1 MSRIEIVRIRNF
13 RSIKQADVNLNDL
26 NVFVGKNNVGKTN
39 LLKALLWFVNPNI
52 GVDAVDFCDGSLEL
66 EVSCKIV
73 DISKEQQEKINNYY
87 GSLHRYIRN
96 NCLYIQR
103 RAYIERSEE
112 RRVHVDSRCVSG
124 DGSLE
129 TGVWIRSSDV
139 SEEDIQE
146 VLPKLLYIPALFSL
160 DKTVEKFALK
170 ALENLADIVLSSHG
184 VVYNVNFLTKDR
196 IERFNN
202 QNIVRHVEDEINKEL
217 RYFSVGNDIKI
228 KILPPAVKE
237 DGLLSTSVCFEED
250 GVCRKTEY
258 FGQGLIRMAQVAML
272 RYLARDQGKY
282 GDSVLLLMDE
292 PELSLHPQVIDEIS
306 RTFIML
312 TENNQLTFQVL
323 LCTHSPVIVK
333 NRIMFEN
340 TRVVTKEDGC
350 CIKERNL
357 IENNEAILR
366 IALDLENLAYS
377 LFSDLVIIV
386 EGVSDKIL
394 LSETLREYDS
404 NGIYRKISILSSQS
418 CKNSFGLR
426 KLLQSMGLKVIL
438 VQDFDALQNKEYRK
452 FGEYSSFDESL
463 RFFISE
469 KYPERTSLG
478 AKEMEVFVADKA
490 RLATAVPLIDKL
502 KQNAIWTWPCGD
514 IENVFYGEVK
524 GNNKP
529 ALASEYIE
537 KRIGMLWSC
546 YIDANGGD
554 SGIVSN
560 FVNWVN
566 SYLWEI

>member
-1 MSRIEIVRIRNF
+1 
-13 RSIKQADVNLNDL
+13 
-26 NVFVGKNNVGKTN
+26 
-39 LLKALLWFVNPNI
+39 
-52 GVDAVDFCDGSLEL
+52 
-66 EVSCKIV
+66 
-73 DISKEQQEKINNYY
+73 
-87 GSLHRYIRN
+87 
-96 NCLYIQR
+96 
-103 RAYIERSEE
+103 
-112 RRVHVDSRCVSG
+112 
-124 DGSLE
+124 
-129 TGVWIRSSDV
+129 
-139 SEEDIQE
+139 
-146 VLPKLLYIPALFSL
+146 
-160 DKTVEKFALK
+160 
-170 ALENLADIVLSSHG
+170 
-184 VVYNVNFLTKDR
+184 
-196 IERFNN
+196 
-202 QNIVRHVEDEINKEL
+202 
-217 RYFSVGNDIKI
+217 
-228 KILPPAVKE
+228 
-237 DGLLSTSVCFEED
+237 
-250 GVCRKTEY
+250 
-258 FGQGLIRMAQVAML
+258 
-272 RYLARDQGKY
+272 
-282 GDSVLLLMDE
+282 
-292 PELSLHPQVIDEIS
+292 
-306 RTFIML
+306 
-312 TENNQLTFQVL
+312 
-323 LCTHSPVIVK
+323 
-333 NRIMFEN
+333 MFEN

-350 CIKERNL
+350 CIKERNI

-537 KRIGMLWSC
+537 KRIGMSWSC